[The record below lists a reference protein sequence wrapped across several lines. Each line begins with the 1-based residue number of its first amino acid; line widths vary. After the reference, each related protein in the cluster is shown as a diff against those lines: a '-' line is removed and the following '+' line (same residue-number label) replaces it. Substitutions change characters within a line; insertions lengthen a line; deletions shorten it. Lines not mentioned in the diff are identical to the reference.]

1 MLAHD
6 GAPRPNIASAELSPC
21 HPNRCSSATNQAS
34 QSPNQRPLV
43 RIGLLV
49 TKEVSSL
56 LAAGLEKGNRYS
68 LGSTTDGE
76 GSDENQRRSIW
87 RLERPALTKAS
98 IVAQDAQAQHLARKA
113 CKSASRKGLK
123 GNRGAF

>member
-6 GAPRPNIASAELSPC
+6 GAPLPNIASAELSPC

-98 IVAQDAQAQHLARKA
+98 KMLRLSIWQGKHARAHQGKD
-113 CKSASRKGLK
+113 
-123 GNRGAF
+123 